1 MADDEKTI
9 EHAECDRWDREEIHC
24 SDHFPVVVQKGEPA
38 LGWFRISWRSFHPTR
53 DRSLR
58 DIKTEHQEF
67 TVDARRPPGR
77 VLGRVEQP
85 SDLEPKSVEQRPD
98 NSKSRP
104 FEGHEESATRKIKG
118 WPTLYDDVGSVK
130 RQVEC
135 ASCGQLVFVLT

>member
-1 MADDEKTI
+1 M
-9 EHAECDRWDREEIHC
+9 
-24 SDHFPVVVQKGEPA
+24 
-38 LGWFRISWRSFHPTR
+38 
-53 DRSLR
+53 
-58 DIKTEHQEF
+58 
-67 TVDARRPPGR
+67 DARRPPGR
-77 VLGRVEQP
+77 VLGRVVQP
-85 SDLEPKSVEQRPD
+85 SDIEPKSVEQRPD